1 MNWIDYLVPF
11 GTAGGGAASV
21 YGLVVRPQ
29 TQRRKKREA
38 EEEKK
43 KLEREE
49 DLDGIVSASGEV
61 VTPRLVT
68 RVRAIESE
76 MKKVSD
82 GQSLLEQRMDEANG
96 TGKRTEQ
103 KVDALADLV
112 RGIVKTGADVKLD
125 LHADASDLAALTDQS
140 KSDLLNA
147 IHESKE

>member
-125 LHADASDLAALTDQS
+125 LHSDASDLAALTDQS